1 MSDTAI
7 ADVGA
12 TLLRLLRDNM
22 GDLIAP
28 ASIVL
33 LSPGDVQ
40 DPNVRLSIF
49 LYSVIENAQLK
60 NEEPILNLNSFK
72 FPPLLVDLYYLL
84 TAYASNQFPDQTE
97 QTLEQHRILG
107 RAMRI
112 LYDNSILGGSILQGS
127 MAGTAQELRIVAN
140 PISLD
145 DLNQIWST
153 FRDLGYR
160 LSISYLITPVRIDSV
175 RELGMQRVVSK
186 EMNYLSAGRQE

>member
-12 TLLRLLRDNM
+12 TLQKLLQDNM
-22 GDLIAP
+22 EDLITP
-28 ASIVL
+28 TSIVL

-40 DPNVRLSIF
+40 DQNIRLSIF
-49 LYSVIENAQLK
+49 LYSIVENPHLK
-60 NEEPILNLNSFK
+60 NDEPIFGINSLK
-72 FPPLLVDLYYLL
+72 FPPLQVDLYYLL
-84 TAYASNQFPDQTE
+84 TVYTSQALPQTE
-97 QTLEQHRILG
+97 QTLLQHRILG

-112 LYDNSILGGSILQGS
+112 LYDNSILRGSILQGS

-160 LSISYLITPVRIDSV
+160 LSISYLITPVRIDSG
-175 RELGMQRVVSK
+175 REVGMQRVVSK